1 MSTLVLKFGGT
12 SVASTELIK
21 SAAKIVKKEYDNGHN
36 IAVVVSAM
44 AGTTN
49 NLINYVNDFHSSKSD
64 SEEFNAEYDVVVSSG
79 EQVTSGLMSLALNE
93 IGVPAISWLGWQL
106 PIITNGPHRNANIRK
121 IIPDKINECFKER
134 KVSVLAGFQG
144 LSSESRITT
153 IGRGGSDNT
162 AVFLASSLKADRC
175 DIYTDVDGVY
185 TSDPK
190 MTGKVKKLDKISYEE
205 MIEMASQG
213 AKVLQTSS
221 VESAMIENVN
231 VQVRSTFSPDQEGTQ
246 ISFDVDANQ
255 AKAVTGVAYSKDEAK
270 ITIID
275 LVDQPGIAAKIFRSL
290 SNQSINVD
298 MIVQNNFIERKKT
311 NMTFTVPMSDLNK
324 SLDVISSLKSEMNFL
339 QVLSEDN
346 LSKVSI
352 IGSGMRNQPG
362 IAAKMFEC
370 LSAQG
375 INIEV
380 ISTSEIKVSVLIEKS
395 KTNDA
400 VNALHDVFE
409 LDKP

>member
-12 SVASTELIK
+12 SVASSELIK
-21 SAAKIVKKEYDNGHN
+21 SAAQIIKKEYDNGHN
-36 IAVVVSAM
+36 VAVVVSAM

-49 NLINYVNDFHSSKSD
+49 KLINFVNDFHNTNYESSVFD
-64 SEEFNAEYDVVVSSG
+64 AEYDVVVSSG
-79 EQVTSGLMSLALNE
+79 EQITSGLMSLALNE
-93 IGVPAISWLGWQL
+93 IGVPAMSWLGWQL
-106 PIITNGPHRNANIRK
+106 PIITNGSHRNANISK
-121 IIPDKINECFKER
+121 IIPDKINECFKIK
-134 KVSVLAGFQG
+134 KVPVLAGFQG
-144 LSSESRITT
+144 LSSDSRITT

-162 AVFLASSLKADRC
+162 AVFLASAIKADRC

-190 MTGKVKKLDKISYEE
+190 MTDKVRKLDKISYEE

-221 VESAMIENVN
+221 VESAMIENVD
-231 VQVRSTFSPDQEGTQ
+231 VQVRSTFSPEEEGTQ
-246 ISFDVDANQ
+246 ISFDVDENQ
-255 AKAVTGVAYSKDEAK
+255 AKAVTGVAYSKNEAK

-275 LVDQPGIAAKIFRSL
+275 LVDQPGIAAEIFRSL
-290 SNQSINVD
+290 SDQSINVD

-311 NMTFTVPMSDLNK
+311 NMTFTVPMSDLQK
-324 SLDVISSLKSEMNFL
+324 SLDVISSLKSKMNFL
-339 QVLSEDN
+339 EVLSEDN

-362 IAAKMFEC
+362 IAARMFEC

-380 ISTSEIKVSVLIEKS
+380 ISTSEIKVSVLIDKL

>member
-12 SVASTELIK
+12 SVGTVELIK
-21 SAAKIVKKEYDNGHN
+21 SAAQIIKKEYDNGHN

-44 AGTTN
+44 SGTTN
-49 NLINYVNDFHSSKSD
+49 DLINYVNKIDATD
-64 SEEFNAEYDVVVSSG
+64 DAEYDVVVSSG
-79 EQVTSGLMSLALNE
+79 EQITSGLMSLALQE
-93 IGVPAISWLGWQL
+93 IGIPARSWLGWQL
-106 PIITNGPHRNANIRK
+106 PIITSGPNKNSVIKK
-121 IIPDKINECFKER
+121 IIPDKIIECFGQK

-144 LSSESRITT
+144 ITFDNRITT

-162 AVFLASSLKADRC
+162 AVFLASALNAERC

-185 TSDPK
+185 TTDPR
-190 MTGKVKKLDKISYEE
+190 MTKNVRKLDKISYEE

-213 AKVLQTSS
+213 AKVLQTAS
-221 VESAMIENVN
+221 VESAISQNVN
-231 VQVRSTFSPDQEGTQ
+231 IQVRSTFSPDKEGTK
-246 ISFDVDANQ
+246 ISFDVDENNSR
-255 AKAVTGVAYSKDEAK
+255 AVTGVAYSKDEAK

-275 LVDQPGIAAKIFRSL
+275 LVDEPGVASKIFKSL
-290 SNQSINVD
+290 SNKSVNVD
-298 MIVQNNFIERKKT
+298 MIVQNNFVERKRT
-311 NMTFTVPMSDLNK
+311 NLTFTVPMADLSK
-324 SLDVISSLKSEMNFL
+324 SLRVIKALKNIINFTT
-339 QVLSEDN
+339 VLSEDN

-370 LSAQG
+370 LYKEK

-395 KTNDA
+395 KTESA
-400 VNALHDVFE
+400 VNSLHNTFE
-409 LDKP
+409 LDKI